1 MEHVLIDTSTY
12 RADPRRVKPEFRAL
26 KRLARARA
34 VQLHVPHYVKEEFLS
49 QQRCGINKELEA
61 IGAAARTLL
70 RLGGNAD
77 LIRYAETTEASAAR
91 TAQQV
96 WEWSGRQFQAWV
108 EECHAIVHPV
118 QPEHSLRVTNDYF
131 SGSPPFRAPKHRD
144 DLPDSFIWQTALDI
158 VRAEGALSLVSADGG
173 LYKAADENAQMEA
186 YKTLHD
192 FIQKDP
198 CQAALENLTSEIV
211 NHNVGRIAAL
221 LPGQQELLLQHL
233 SGLIVN
239 ALYRRTVRHP
249 AIADDNNEAMI
260 LMVGGPEHTE
270 FDFSQIDYYG
280 DGDLGIAFTT
290 SVECTLS
297 YYIYKGDYYTL
308 PNTDDIDIEDWNDHY
323 FSAEESYP
331 LTAHGTL
338 SITID
343 VQELESDQ
351 LTDEDLEPL
360 IRNSGP
366 SVEIDNVSVNVPDW

>member
-1 MEHVLIDTSTY
+1 MEHVLIDTSIY
-12 RADPRRVKPEFRAL
+12 RTDPRRIKADFRAL
-26 KRLARARA
+26 KRLARAGA
-34 VQLHVPHYVKEEFLS
+34 VRLHVPHYVKEEFLS
-49 QQRCGINKELEA
+49 QQRYGMNKELET
-61 IGAAARTLL
+61 IEAAAKTLL

-77 LIRYAETTEASAAR
+77 LIRYAEATEASAAQ
-91 TAQQV
+91 TAKQV
-96 WEWSGRQFQAWV
+96 REWSAGEFQAWI

-118 QPEHSLRVTNDYF
+118 QPEHGASVTNDYF
-131 SGSPPFRAPKHRD
+131 GGSPPFRAPKHRD
-144 DLPDSFIWQTALDI
+144 DLPDSFIWQTAMDI

-173 LYKAADENAQMEA
+173 LYKAADENVQMEA

-192 FIQKDP
+192 FIQKDS
-198 CQAALENLTSEIV
+198 CQEALGNLTSEIV
-211 NHNVGRIAAL
+211 NDNVGRIAAL

-233 SGLIVN
+233 NGLIVN
-239 ALYRRTVRHP
+239 ALYGRTVGHP

-308 PNTDDIDIEDWNDHY
+308 PDADDIDIEDWNDHY

-331 LTAHGTL
+331 LTAHGIL
-338 SITID
+338 SIMID
-343 VQELESDQ
+343 AQELESDH
-351 LTDEDLEPL
+351 LTDEDLESL
-360 IRNSGP
+360 IKDSDPN
-366 SVEIDNVSVNVPDW
+366 VEIDNVSVNAPDW